1 MEIASVIILD
11 CFSVW
16 TVVALIV
23 AAAKPGGYKLQT
35 KNFTVFYI
43 S

>member
-16 TVVALIV
+16 AIVALI
-23 AAAKPGGYKLQT
+23 AAAVKRGY
-35 KNFTVFYI
+35 
-43 S
+43 